1 MVLVVKPFCLVKRHP
16 LPFALQVL
24 EGLPPEVQLA
34 LGLIS
39 FVSSTLPLLPREL
52 RAELVQVAR
61 PLGSCLG
68 PVPPSGPD
76 VVPLP
81 HLLTKTPSRNLPPR
95 SGPATTTTHRG
106 AWRAQRSSRASGG
119 DREHHRSGVGGRSPS
134 SSKGGSIG
142 GQRRGGRGSE
152 SWRWSPRRSRRRNG
166 RSGGGLCREGS
177 SCPVAAG
184 TGRRPCT
191 TASIVGWTYRIL

>member
-39 FVSSTLPLLPREL
+39 LLSSTFHSCLASTALNLCRWRGLSDRAWVRNHLPVRTLYRYRTSSRKLPPEISL
-52 RAELVQVAR
+52 PEWAR
-61 PLGSCLG
+61 P
-68 PVPPSGPD
+68 
-76 VVPLP
+76 
-81 HLLTKTPSRNLPPR
+81 
-95 SGPATTTTHRG
+95 TTTTHRG

-119 DREHHRSGVGGRSPS
+119 DREHHRSGVGGRSP

>member
-1 MVLVVKPFCLVKRHP
+1 MVLVVKPFCQDVKGHP

-24 EGLPPEVQLA
+24 EGLPPQVQLA
-34 LGLIS
+34 LGLNS
-39 FVSSTLPLLPREL
+39 FVSSTLPLLPREHS
-52 RAELVQVAR
+52 AELVQVAR

-68 PVPPSGPD
+68 PEPPSGPD

-81 HLLTKTPSRNLPPR
+81 APPHEISLPEWARP
-95 SGPATTTTHRG
+95 TTTTHRG

-177 SCPVAAG
+177 SCPIAAG

>member
-95 SGPATTTTHRG
+95 SGPTDNNDASRRLEG
-106 AWRAQRSSRASGG
+106 PKKFPRIGRRSRASQ
-119 DREHHRSGVGGRSPS
+119 E
-134 SSKGGSIG
+134 
-142 GQRRGGRGSE
+142 RRGGAVAVVVKRWVDWGSAE
-152 SWRWSPRRSRRRNG
+152 
-166 RSGGGLCREGS
+166 GG
-177 SCPVAAG
+177 
-184 TGRRPCT
+184 
-191 TASIVGWTYRIL
+191 

>member
-1 MVLVVKPFCLVKRHP
+1 MVFVVKPFCQDVKRHP

-39 FVSSTLPLLPREL
+39 FVSSTLPLLPREHS
-52 RAELVQVAR
+52 AELVQVAR

-81 HLLTKTPSRNLPPR
+81 HLLPKSPSPTDNNDASRRPEGPKKFPR
-95 SGPATTTTHRG
+95 IGR
-106 AWRAQRSSRASGG
+106 RSRASQ
-119 DREHHRSGVGGRSPS
+119 E
-134 SSKGGSIG
+134 
-142 GQRRGGRGSE
+142 RRGGGG
-152 SWRWSPRRSRRRNG
+152 RRRQKVG
-166 RSGGGLCREGS
+166 RLGVSGGGVEVRSHGDGVRVGRGAATVEAAEGY
-177 SCPVAAG
+177 V
-184 TGRRPCT
+184 GRAPPAR
-191 TASIVGWTYRIL
+191 